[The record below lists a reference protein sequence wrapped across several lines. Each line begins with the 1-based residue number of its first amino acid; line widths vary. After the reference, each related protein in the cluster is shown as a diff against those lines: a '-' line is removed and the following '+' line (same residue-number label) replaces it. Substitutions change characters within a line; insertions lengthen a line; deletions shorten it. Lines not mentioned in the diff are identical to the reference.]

1 MRNSVFNCP
10 WKSFQ
15 LKSLHFLGMFLLMKF
30 CENHSPQAM
39 LTSGNFL
46 LQYSFEATSVF
57 LLRRNAS
64 YISSEVRRCSDFGSL
79 LQMLKSISRILL
91 ILFPIFFFTTVPL
104 FFPLFVEICMAISKY
119 RSLLTRRS
127 PYCCFFNYE
136 KRLAPL
142 ISHSVVMIFVLHLS
156 NGWGVGQE
164 KYEK

>member
-1 MRNSVFNCP
+1 MISHCICGAQNQGLKWRSLCAFNLVDPNWVYTPHPHPTPHPPTPTPTPPHPMRNSVFNCP

-64 YISSEVRRCSDFGSL
+64 YISLEVRRCSDFVSL

-91 ILFPIFFFTTVPL
+91 ILFPIFFHNCASVFSTL
-104 FFPLFVEICMAISKY
+104 VEM
-119 RSLLTRRS
+119 
-127 PYCCFFNYE
+127 
-136 KRLAPL
+136 
-142 ISHSVVMIFVLHLS
+142 
-156 NGWGVGQE
+156 
-164 KYEK
+164 